1 MSGWGGRQ
9 QRQKSDSS
17 QRGSQGL
24 AACTC
29 VDRPATFRDPPQ
41 TVGPRHGLN
50 AAIHARGSSTLVAVV
65 LAKYERRRLPPS
77 VLAQHERTLFAS
89 RACLLACSGYH
100 SCLLKRM
107 SANPPARSVV
117 EESKWAVWGV
127 MTACPPSG
135 PAPAAVPAASQG
147 SAVLHGEAIRSLRV
161 ATCSVWRWSRV
172 KWWWCWRWWSSNLG
186 GVQAA
191 TGCYWPKKKV
201 SGTLRSAMRII
212 VTRTL

>member
-1 MSGWGGRQ
+1 MVIVVFWRACSHLASVFGHGICASCLSFGMAGWGGR

-41 TVGPRHGLN
+41 TVGPRRGLN

-117 EESKWAVWGV
+117 KESNGRF
-127 MTACPPSG
+127 
-135 PAPAAVPAASQG
+135 
-147 SAVLHGEAIRSLRV
+147 EA
-161 ATCSVWRWSRV
+161 
-172 KWWWCWRWWSSNLG
+172 
-186 GVQAA
+186 
-191 TGCYWPKKKV
+191 
-201 SGTLRSAMRII
+201 
-212 VTRTL
+212 